1 MFTGLTMRKGSS
13 VCYQGI
19 LLTTFGFGFF
29 STSESTPTIACRILP
44 PPAQTNYAWEKPEE
58 KSLSFYISIFAR
70 EPSRQAVWNVN
81 VCLSSYCLI

>member
-1 MFTGLTMRKGSS
+1 MFTGLTMRKLSS
-13 VCYQGI
+13 VCYQGQPFNN
-19 LLTTFGFGFF
+19 LWFWFCF
-29 STSESTPTIACRILP
+29 SSEPTPTIARRILP

-70 EPSRQAVWNVN
+70 EASRQAVWNVN